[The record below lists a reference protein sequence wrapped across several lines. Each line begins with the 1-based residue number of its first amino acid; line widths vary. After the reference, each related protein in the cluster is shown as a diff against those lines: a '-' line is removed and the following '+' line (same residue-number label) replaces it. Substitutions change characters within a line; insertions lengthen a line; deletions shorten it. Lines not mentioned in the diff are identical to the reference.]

1 MTNQIDTALVIQFS
15 NDVHV
20 KAQQMKTRMRP
31 YAQEKMISGQDYYYD
46 DIGSLEAVEITT
58 RHQKTEGQDIVHG
71 RRKIR
76 MREFRATIYLDK
88 KDELETLIDPQR
100 QYAEAVARALYRQT
114 DRVLNSAAF
123 ASVSTGK
130 DASTTVTFA
139 NDGGLTVT
147 ATSGTTYEKL
157 LEGTQNFID
166 NEVGTET
173 EEKVFL
179 AITGEEHTDLMSET
193 ELTSG
198 DFSRQYAI
206 DKGKIMQAA
215 GFDLIH
221 FGKNAPVPIL
231 TVNSTTRDCI
241 MGSSRGLCLGIS
253 QDLSIE
259 VDKRPDLNNLTQVQ
273 ASMMMGAVRTEGK
286 LIQKFQTTQS

>member
-1 MTNQIDTALVIQFS
+1 MTNQIDTALVIEFS

-31 YAQEKMISGQDYYYD
+31 YSMEKMISGQDYYYD
-46 DIGSLEAVEITT
+46 DIGSLEAVEIVT

-114 DRVLNSAAF
+114 DRVINNAAF
-123 ASVSTGK
+123 AAVLTGK
-130 DASTTVTFA
+130 DASTSISFA
-139 NDGGLTVT
+139 TDGGATVS

-157 LEGTQNFID
+157 LEGIQNFID
-166 NEVGTET
+166 NEVGTEM
-173 EEKVFL
+173 EEKL
-179 AITGEEHTDLMSET
+179 YLTITGEEHTDLMSET

-198 DFSRQYAI
+198 DFSRQYSI
-206 DKGKIMQAA
+206 DKGKMINAA

-231 TVNSTTRDCI
+231 TVASSVRDCI
-241 MGSSRGLCLGIS
+241 MGSSRGTCLGIS
-253 QDLSIE
+253 QDLNIE

-273 ASMMMGAVRTEGK
+273 ASMFMGAVRTEGK
-286 LIQKFQTTQS
+286 LIQKFQTTVS